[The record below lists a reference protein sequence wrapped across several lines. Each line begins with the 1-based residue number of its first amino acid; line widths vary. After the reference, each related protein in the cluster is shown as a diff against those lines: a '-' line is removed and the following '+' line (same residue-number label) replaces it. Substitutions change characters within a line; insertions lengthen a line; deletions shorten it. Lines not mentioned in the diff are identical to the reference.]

1 MKCATILFATAAMA
15 AAAPAAAGP
24 DQFTKGPVITA
35 SGAVTKVDSDVPL
48 PAGMDWKMDFN
59 VPSAQPGKLN
69 PRIDAAARFVNMLA
83 ASGVP
88 MSRIH
93 AAVVLHSHGLL
104 DVLNDKEY
112 AKESDGAPNPNAPVI
127 KQLIAKG
134 VPVYV
139 CGQSAELSDIKKA
152 DVMPGVKF
160 ALSAMTVHAMLQSQ
174 GYTINP

>member
-1 MKCATILFATAAMA
+1 MKCATILIAAA
-15 AAAPAAAGP
+15 ALTAAAPANAGP

-48 PAGMDWKMDFN
+48 PPGMDWKMDFD

-69 PRIDAAARFVNMLA
+69 PHIDAAARFVNMLA

-88 MSRIH
+88 MSKIH
-93 AAVVLHSHGLL
+93 AAVVLHSEGLL
-104 DVLNDKEY
+104 DVLTAPEY
-112 AKESDGAPNPNAPVI
+112 AKQSDGVANPNEAVI

-134 VPVYV
+134 VPVYA
-139 CGQSAELSDIKKA
+139 CGQSAALFSIAKA
-152 DVMPGVKF
+152 DVIPGVKF

>member
-1 MKCATILFATAAMA
+1 MKCATFLIA
-15 AAAPAAAGP
+15 AAAIGLATPAAAGP
-24 DQFTKGPVITA
+24 DQFSKGPVITA

-48 PAGMDWKMDFN
+48 PPGMDWKMDFN
-59 VPSAQPGKLN
+59 VPSAQAGKLN
-69 PRIDAAARFVNMLA
+69 PRIDAAARFINMLA

-88 MSRIH
+88 MSKIH
-93 AAVVLHSHGLL
+93 AAVVLHSQGLM
-104 DVLNDKEY
+104 DVLNDTEY
-112 AKESDGAPNPNAPVI
+112 SKESDGAPNPNAAVI

-139 CGQSAELSDIKKA
+139 CGQSAELSDIRKA
-152 DVMPGVKF
+152 DVIPGVKF